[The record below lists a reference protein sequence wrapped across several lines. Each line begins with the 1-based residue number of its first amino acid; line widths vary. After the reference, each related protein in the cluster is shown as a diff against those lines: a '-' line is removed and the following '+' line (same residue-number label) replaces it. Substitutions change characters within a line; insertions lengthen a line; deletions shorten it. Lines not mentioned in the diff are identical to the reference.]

1 MEWIIAAVV
10 IVGVWWHFSKGT
22 NKSPG
27 AAMGW
32 VKDKLGNKDHH

>member
-1 MEWIIAAVV
+1 MDWIILAVV
-10 IVGVWWHFSKGT
+10 VGGIWWYLSRGT